1 MVVKEVVFELE
12 VVVDFF
18 FVAVCISVSGFSVLV
33 FDEIFLKGFRRNTG
47 AMLSLVLFKFE
58 LVADRSARAILRCT
72 DVTRINNRW
81 RHMIL
86 SEAGAD

>member
-1 MVVKEVVFELE
+1 VVVKEVVFELE

-18 FVAVCISVSGFSVLV
+18 FEFAVCISGSGFSVLV
-33 FDEIFLKGFRRNTG
+33 VDEIFLKGFRRNTG

-58 LVADRSARAILRCT
+58 LVADRSARLRCT
-72 DVTRINNRW
+72 DATRINNRW

-86 SEAGAD
+86 SETGAD

>member
-18 FVAVCISVSGFSVLV
+18 FAVAVFCISVSGLSVLV
-33 FDEIFLKGFRRNTG
+33 VDEIFLKGFRRNTG

-58 LVADRSARAILRCT
+58 LVADRSARLRCT
-72 DVTRINNRW
+72 DATRINNRW

>member
-1 MVVKEVVFELE
+1 MVKEVVFELE

-18 FVAVCISVSGFSVLV
+18 FVAVCISVSGLSVLV
-33 FDEIFLKGFRRNTG
+33 VDEIFLKGFRRNTG

-58 LVADRSARAILRCT
+58 LVADRSARAMLRCT
-72 DVTRINNRW
+72 DAARINNRW

>member
-18 FVAVCISVSGFSVLV
+18 FVAVCIFSVSGLSVLV
-33 FDEIFLKGFRRNTG
+33 VDEIFLKGFRRNTG

-58 LVADRSARAILRCT
+58 LVADRSARA
-72 DVTRINNRW
+72 
-81 RHMIL
+81 M
-86 SEAGAD
+86 

>member
-18 FVAVCISVSGFSVLV
+18 FDAFTISVSGLSVLV
-33 FDEIFLKGFRRNTG
+33 VDEIFLKGFRRNTG

-58 LVADRSARAILRCT
+58 LVADRSARA
-72 DVTRINNRW
+72 
-81 RHMIL
+81 M
-86 SEAGAD
+86 